1 MKQTTPPASS
11 PATRTVTAR
20 VAPRPRSTTLRSA
33 LWLLLASAA
42 FVGCDSSTKEEPAAV
57 APESEDVASAR
68 HKGEEGK
75 MGKPSSKN
83 KSGLYAMRGPKD
95 GLPQLAKE
103 EAAAGAAAPDPS
115 MRMESEKRADSAK
128 RRVKRKP
135 TGAKPSPK
143 PRPEPNSV
151 DDKPSV
157 PPPDDASGEGYEKLP
172 ENEFLKSSDEPLSTF
187 SIDVD
192 TASYSNMRRFVT
204 QGRVPPADAVRI
216 EEFVNY
222 FNYDYPEP
230 EGQDPFSIS
239 TEVAPCPW
247 APGHTLAQIGIKGR
261 SIGMDQLPARNL
273 VFLLDVSGSMNNADK
288 LPLLKRGLGM
298 LARELRPQDSVAI
311 VVYAGASGLVLPATP
326 GSQRSKIIDALEQ
339 LRAGGSTNGGQGIEL
354 AYSVAQNSFK
364 KDGINRVI
372 LATDGDFNVGTRDR
386 AALER
391 LIEGKRKSGV
401 FLTVLGF
408 GRGNLKDSTME
419 LLADKGNGN
428 YAYIDSVR
436 EAEKVLVREAGA
448 TLATIAKDVKIQVEF
463 NPRLVSEYRLIG
475 YENRMLAAQ
484 DFNDDTKD
492 AGEIGAGHTVTALYE
507 LIPPGGAGAAG
518 GVDALKYQNKPTTTA
533 AANSGEL
540 MTVKVRYKQPDGDK
554 STLLTRPVE
563 DSDAELSASS
573 DNLRLA
579 AGVASFG
586 MLLRGSKFAGD
597 SSLDSA
603 RKLINGALGQDPHGD
618 RRELLTLI
626 DKVSALGINHR
637 AHTRSPGSVTTNNPF
652 DGN

>member
-1 MKQTTPPASS
+1 
-11 PATRTVTAR
+11 
-20 VAPRPRSTTLRSA
+20 
-33 LWLLLASAA
+33 
-42 FVGCDSSTKEEPAAV
+42 
-57 APESEDVASAR
+57 
-68 HKGEEGK
+68 
-75 MGKPSSKN
+75 
-83 KSGLYAMRGPKD
+83 MRGPED
-95 GLPQLAKE
+95 A
-103 EAAAGAAAPDPS
+103 ANDDAAGAAPEPAEPEAPMREERARRTMKKSGRS
-115 MRMESEKRADSAK
+115 M
-128 RRVKRKP
+128 P
-135 TGAKPSPK
+135 KPSPA
-143 PRPEPNSV
+143 
-151 DDKPSV
+151 
-157 PPPDDASGEGYEKLP
+157 PPPIADETPRSDDASGEGYEKVE
-172 ENEFLKSSDEPLSTF
+172 ENQFLKAGDEPLSTF

-204 QGRVPPADAVRI
+204 QGRVPPADAVRV

-230 EGQDPFSIS
+230 EGLDPFSIS

-247 APGHTLAQIGIKGR
+247 APGHTIAQIGIKGR

-273 VFLLDVSGSMNNADK
+273 VFLLDVSGSMNDADK

-339 LRAGGSTNGGQGIEL
+339 LSAGGSTNGGQGIEL
-354 AYSVAQNSFK
+354 AYTIAQSSFK

-391 LIEGKRKSGV
+391 LIEEKRKTGV

-419 LLADKGNGN
+419 MLADKGNGN

-492 AGEIGAGHTVTALYE
+492 AGEIGAGRTVTALYE
-507 LIPPGGAGAAG
+507 LIPPGGASAAG
-518 GVDALKYQNKPTTTA
+518 TVDALKYQNKPTTTA

-554 STLLTRPVE
+554 STLLTRTVE
-563 DSDAELSASS
+563 DDDRGLEGSS

-579 AGVASFG
+579 AGVASFA
-586 MLLRGSKFAGD
+586 MLLKESKLSGD
-597 SSLDSA
+597 ASLDSA
-603 RKLINGALGQDPHGD
+603 RKLVNGAIGQDPHGD

-626 DKVSALGINHR
+626 DKVSALGLKSR
-637 AHTRSPGSVTTNNPF
+637 AATRTAGDPLAGF
-652 DGN
+652 